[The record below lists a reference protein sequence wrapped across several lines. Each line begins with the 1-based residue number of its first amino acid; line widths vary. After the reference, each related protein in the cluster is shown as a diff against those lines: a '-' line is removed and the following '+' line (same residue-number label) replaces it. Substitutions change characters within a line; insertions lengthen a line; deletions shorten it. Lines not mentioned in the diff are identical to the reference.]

1 MKKDM
6 LKKPLVITI
15 RSYRFNLGK
24 RPILKKTLESVGD
37 KEEMTILNCDIEQ
50 RSSGFLFNQKK
61 GIYLNYYKQKDVVS
75 VVVVMVKP
83 IK

>member
-1 MKKDM
+1 M

-37 KEEMTILNCDIEQ
+37 KEEMTILNCDIER

-75 VVVVMVKP
+75 VVVVMVKS

>member
-61 GIYLNYYKQKDVVS
+61 GIYLNYEQKDVVS
-75 VVVVMVKP
+75 VVVVLVKH